1 MHLTITSGRSSLSG
15 LGIPYKGWVYP
26 CGLLQSLPLHADR
39 CEAQVEPGKPDQFCT
54 LMDMEKYPPLSVAP
68 YLVAWRVEIVD
79 EIKHRGFE
87 YVR

>member
-1 MHLTITSGRSSLSG
+1 
-15 LGIPYKGWVYP
+15 
-26 CGLLQSLPLHADR
+26 
-39 CEAQVEPGKPDQFCT
+39 
-54 LMDMEKYPPLSVAP
+54 MDVIKHPELSVSP